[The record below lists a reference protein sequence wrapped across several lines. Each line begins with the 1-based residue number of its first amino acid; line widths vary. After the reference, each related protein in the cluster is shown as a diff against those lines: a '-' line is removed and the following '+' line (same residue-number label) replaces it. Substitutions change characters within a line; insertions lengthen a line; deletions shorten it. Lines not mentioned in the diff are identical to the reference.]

1 MSRLIRIVGALL
13 AVVGLVGLGWW
24 AGRVTLEPPANPIA
38 SQPPVTYTVG
48 TGSVERSVRLVA
60 DATWQYEEVARSAR
74 AGMVTSIEI
83 SSMKQVADGDVLLT
97 VDLRPM
103 VAATGKV
110 PAFRDLRPG
119 SDGRDVAQLV
129 SLLRGL
135 GYYKGADI
143 STYSS
148 TVEIAVKQWQRKLGE
163 NQDGIVHLGDIVFV
177 PALPAQIALDDGIA
191 VGKEIHGDEP
201 LLRRGLNVRFSVVLT
216 QDQAA
221 SVPAGTPIAVSQGDV
236 TWQARLG
243 ELGTDPVTG
252 DLRADL
258 VGLDGKPV
266 CGDACAT
273 AVPPDGHTSF
283 PATAKV
289 VPRTEGPVVPIA
301 AIRTSADGST
311 AVTRQDGSIAPVT
324 IRASSGGMA
333 VVSGIAP
340 GDVVLLSGASSQR

>member
-1 MSRLIRIVGALL
+1 VSRLIRIVGTLL

-38 SQPPVTYTVG
+38 SQPPIMYTVG

-60 DATWQYEEVARSAR
+60 DASWQYEEVARNAR
-74 AGMVTSIEI
+74 AGIVTSIEI
-83 SSMKQVADGDVLLT
+83 SSTKQVADGDVLLT

-103 VAATGKV
+103 IAATGEV
-110 PAFRDLRPG
+110 PAFRALGRGDV
-119 SDGRDVAQLV
+119 GRDVAQLV
-129 SLLRGL
+129 SLLHGL
-135 GYYKGADI
+135 GYYKGADT

-148 TVEIAVKQWQRKLGE
+148 TVELAVKQWQRKLGE
-163 NQDGIVHLGDIVFV
+163 KQDGIVHLGDIVFL

-191 VGKEIHGDEP
+191 VGKELVGDEP
-201 LLRRGLNVRFSVVLT
+201 LLRRALHARFSVVLT

-221 SVPAGTPIAVSQGDV
+221 SVAVGTPIAVSHGDE
-236 TWQARLG
+236 TWQASLG
-243 ELGTDPVTG
+243 ELSTDPVTG

-258 VGLDGKPV
+258 VGLNGKPV
-266 CGDACAT
+266 CGDACLT

-283 PATAKV
+283 TATAEV

-301 AIRTSADGST
+301 AIWTSADGST
-311 AVTRQDGSIAPVT
+311 AVTRQDGSTAPVT

-340 GDVVLLSGASSQR
+340 GDVVLLSGTSSQR